1 MQRCM
6 VYSTPLVCSW
16 ARVCNKPWAP
26 LPLELVCSK
35 PTNYEMRYSNIYND
49 YSVMNKYGRERRYSS
64 VIQIS
69 MALFVWSNEWHL
81 KSTLVV
87 AFFTWLICFK
97 IHSRIYTIKYL
108 T

>member
-35 PTNYEMRYSNIYND
+35 PTNYEMRYRNIYND
-49 YSVMNKYGRERRYSS
+49 YSVMNKYNERLTIIDYVLWFRFTILGWNLFATVCFNFSTCYS
-64 VIQIS
+64 
-69 MALFVWSNEWHL
+69 L
-81 KSTLVV
+81 
-87 AFFTWLICFK
+87 
-97 IHSRIYTIKYL
+97 
-108 T
+108 